1 MSSHKPVSPLSSLVS
16 SMGSLGIHKTPKIL
30 TSDSEEVKLFSV
42 LFNKSTSQE
51 QDFYINRF
59 FKKMTAEM
67 SLKKYYTNTN
77 RSNVKQK
84 NIAINCVKN
93 FLNNTD
99 IDVCIGLGPIGS
111 IKKDLFTTFR
121 AFLNKFKFPTFSPT
135 MSLPQ
140 LQLLSMLIFSNSEPK
155 SLSTCNF
162 MVNNVDFTKTTNI
175 QYELGTSKSSKSVI
189 ELLDWLYSIGIINNV
204 ITNNLDL
211 GKMSSPVIIPV
222 IIPGIK
228 ADKGLEFNNTFFV
241 FELENSKNKIITT
254 MKLGTTEGA
263 DTNCNFVVI
272 KVDDRSKTE
281 TYRWDCKINN
291 MTFYHGCEG
300 AVGIPTSVSAQVDDD
315 DEAGVGGSS
324 KRRYSKST
332 NKTKRNKR
340 ARRTQRRNIKKNKS
354 RRKYG
359 KARNTK
365 RILRR
370 FRQ

>member
-1 MSSHKPVSPLSSLVS
+1 MSSHDPVSPSSLLS
-16 SMGSLGIHKTPKIL
+16 GSMATFSINPTTKIL
-30 TSDSEEVKLFSV
+30 TSASEEVKLFSL
-42 LFNKSTSQE
+42 LFKQSNTEE
-51 QDFYINRF
+51 QDFYINQF
-59 FKKMTAEM
+59 FENMTQD
-67 SLKKYYTNTN
+67 SVLQKYYDNKTPKGVNN
-77 RSNVKQK
+77 RK
-84 NIAINCVKN
+84 NAINCVKN

-99 IDVCIGLGPIGS
+99 IDVCTGLGPIGP

-121 AFLNKFKFPTFSPT
+121 AFLNKFKFPLFSST
-135 MSLPQ
+135 MSLPE
-140 LQLLSMLIFSNSEPK
+140 LQLLSMLIFSNSKPESVSNCK
-155 SLSTCNF
+155 FN
-162 MVNNVDFTKTTNI
+162 VNNVDFSDNVSNIEYESETAPTTKTV
-175 QYELGTSKSSKSVI
+175 K
-189 ELLDWLYSIGIINNV
+189 ELLVWLRSIGIINNV
-204 ITNNLDL
+204 ITRNLNL
-211 GKMSSPVIIPV
+211 GKMSSPVIIPN
-222 IIPGIK
+222 IK
-228 ADKGLEFNNTFFV
+228 ADKGLEFDNTFFV

-254 MKLGTTEGA
+254 MKLGTTEGT

-281 TYRWDCKINN
+281 IYRWDCKINN
-291 MTFYHGCEG
+291 MQFFHGCKG
-300 AVGIPTSVSAQVDDD
+300 AVGIPTSVSAEVGDV
-315 DEAGVGGSS
+315 GVGGSS